1 MDRSGI
7 SESAGWPGQAA
18 TTHDMNVQMKDSLAT
33 VAACINDC
41 SVSVRESQLSRN
53 LWDLQQQMSGQ
64 RGV

>member
-1 MDRSGI
+1 
-7 SESAGWPGQAA
+7 
-18 TTHDMNVQMKDSLAT
+18 MNVQMKDSLAT
-33 VAACINDC
+33 VAACINDR